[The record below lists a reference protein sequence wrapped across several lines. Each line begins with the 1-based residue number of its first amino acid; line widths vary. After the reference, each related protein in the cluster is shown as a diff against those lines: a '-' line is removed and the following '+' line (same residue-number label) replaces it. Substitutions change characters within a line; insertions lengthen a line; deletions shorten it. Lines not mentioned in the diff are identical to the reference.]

1 MPRNAYMSND
11 PPTHDWPDADT
22 DIVRADEE
30 LPSQP
35 DLGQVKAIFRR
46 ELRILQAE
54 FARPL
59 PYPDHLAKYEE
70 ALPGAADRIL
80 TEFEKEAANRRRTEE
95 KAVHSNIKLAER
107 GQWIG
112 LVVALSSLV
121 GSGFL
126 IYADKPWGLILL
138 LVSAAGLASAYLRVR
153 SDNKRA
159 REDASQDALPFPPL
173 AKRD

>member
-1 MPRNAYMSND
+1 MSND
-11 PPTHDWPDADT
+11 PPPNDLPDSEI
-22 DIVRADEE
+22 DIVRSDEE
-30 LPSQP
+30 IPSQP

-59 PYPDHLAKYEE
+59 PYPDHLAQYEE

-80 TEFEKEAANRRRTEE
+80 TEFEKEAANRRRLEE

-112 LVVALSSLV
+112 LIVALSSLA
-121 GSGFL
+121 GSGLL
-126 IYADKPWGLILL
+126 IYADKPWGVILL
-138 LVSAAGLASAYLRVR
+138 LVSATGLASAFLRVR
-153 SDNKRA
+153 TENKRE
-159 REDASQDALPFPPL
+159 REGATQDAIPAPPL
-173 AKRD
+173 AKRDRI